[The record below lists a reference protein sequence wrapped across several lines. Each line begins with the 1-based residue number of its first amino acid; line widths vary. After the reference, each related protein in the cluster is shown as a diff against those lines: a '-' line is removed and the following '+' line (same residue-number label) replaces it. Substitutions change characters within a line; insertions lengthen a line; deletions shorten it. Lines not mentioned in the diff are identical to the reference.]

1 MKDKICVI
9 TGANSGIGKE
19 TAIALANKGSHIV
32 MICRNQEK
40 GEMARQEII
49 KSTGNQNIDLLM
61 ADLSS
66 LADIRQLAEK
76 LKTKYNHIDILI
88 HNAGSTFMKR
98 EINADG
104 NEMTFAV
111 NYLAVYELTMLTL
124 PLLKAAPEGR
134 IVIVSSALEAMG
146 RINWDD
152 INYDRRPYNII
163 ASYAQSKLMLII
175 FTKELAKRLSDTH
188 ITVNVL
194 HPGGVATNLGITNNN
209 LFYKLVWKF
218 IGWFMVSAKKG
229 AETSVYLATS
239 PEVSGIT
246 GKYWSSKKLR
256 ENNPA
261 ADTPGAG
268 ERLWKLSEQIVT
280 K

>member
-19 TAIALANKGSHIV
+19 TAKALAEMGAHIV
-32 MICRNQEK
+32 MVCRNREK
-40 GEMARQEII
+40 AEAAREEII
-49 KSTGNQNIDLLM
+49 RFGGNRKIDLSI

-66 LADIRQLAEK
+66 LDDIRQLAEE
-76 LKTKYNHIDILI
+76 LKTHYDHIDVII

-104 NEMTFAV
+104 QEMTFAV
-111 NYLAVYELTMLTL
+111 NYLAVYYLTLQIL
-124 PLLKAAPEGR
+124 PLLKAAKQGR

-146 RINWDD
+146 HINWDD

-163 ASYAQSKLMLII
+163 NSYAQSKLLLII
-175 FTKELAKRLSDTH
+175 FTKELAKRLSDTS
-188 ITVNVL
+188 ITVNAL

-218 IGWFMVSAKKG
+218 IGWFMISAKKG
-229 AETSVYLATS
+229 AETSVYLASS
-239 PEVSGIT
+239 PEFSAISG
-246 GKYWSSKKLR
+246 KFWSHKKLR
-256 ENNPA
+256 KNNPA
-261 ADTPGAG
+261 ADAPGAG
-268 ERLWKLSEQIVT
+268 EKLWKLSEQMIT

>member
-19 TAIALANKGSHIV
+19 TAKALAEVGAHIV
-32 MICRNQEK
+32 MVCRNREK
-40 GEMARQEII
+40 AESAREEII
-49 KSTGNQNIDLLM
+49 RFSGNKKIDLFI

-66 LADIRQLAEK
+66 LDDIRQLAEE
-76 LKTKYNHIDILI
+76 LKTHYDHIDVII

-104 NEMTFAV
+104 QEMTFAV
-111 NYLAVYELTMLTL
+111 NYLAVYYLTLQIL
-124 PLLKAAPEGR
+124 PLLKAAKQGR

-146 RINWDD
+146 HINWDD

-163 ASYAQSKLMLII
+163 NSYAQSKLLLII
-175 FTKELAKRLSDTH
+175 FTKELAKRLSDTS
-188 ITVNVL
+188 ITVNAL

-218 IGWFMVSAKKG
+218 IGWFMISAKKG
-229 AETSVYLATS
+229 AETSVYLASS
-239 PEVSGIT
+239 PEFSAISG
-246 GKYWSSKKLR
+246 KFWSDKKIR
-256 ENNPA
+256 KNNPA
-261 ADTPGAG
+261 ADAPGVG
-268 ERLWKLSEQIVT
+268 ERLWKLSEQMI
-280 K
+280 KK